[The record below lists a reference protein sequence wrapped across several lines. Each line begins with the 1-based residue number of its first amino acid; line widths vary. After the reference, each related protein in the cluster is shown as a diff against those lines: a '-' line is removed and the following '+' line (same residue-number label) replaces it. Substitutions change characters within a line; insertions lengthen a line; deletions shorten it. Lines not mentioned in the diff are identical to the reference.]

1 MLEFY
6 FWFDESLLFIIISD
20 NVVQITSNNDTHYC
34 DDGVY
39 NIYQG
44 QSVYHTHYNQYLPA
58 QKKENT
64 KLS

>member
-6 FWFDESLLFIIISD
+6 FWFDESLLFIIMSD

-39 NIYQG
+39 NIY
-44 QSVYHTHYNQYLPA
+44 
-58 QKKENT
+58 
-64 KLS
+64 